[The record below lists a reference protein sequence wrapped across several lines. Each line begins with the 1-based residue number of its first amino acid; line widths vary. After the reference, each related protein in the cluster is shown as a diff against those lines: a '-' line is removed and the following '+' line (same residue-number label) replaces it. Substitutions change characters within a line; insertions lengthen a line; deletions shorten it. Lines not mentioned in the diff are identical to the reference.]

1 MTSGAKMRSELRSF
15 GVGLLLAALA
25 MPALAFELGELL
37 AVLARRPSGQAT
49 FSEQRFVKGLDEP
62 LVATGTLSYSAPDRF
77 ARRTLQPRA
86 EAMVVEGNTV
96 TLSRAGRSRT
106 LALDSSPEAV
116 VAVEAVRGTL
126 TGNAQA
132 LQRHFRTKLSG
143 DIERWTLELQPL
155 DARAAGPLRSVR
167 ITGQQGDLRVVETQL
182 LDGDRT
188 VMTIDP
194 VRGAAAAASAP

>member
-1 MTSGAKMRSELRSF
+1 MRSELRSF
-15 GVGLLLAALA
+15 GIGLLLAALA
-25 MPALAFELGELL
+25 APALALDLGELL

-62 LVATGTLSYSAPDRF
+62 LVSTGTLSYSAPDRF

-96 TLSRAGRSRT
+96 TLSRGGRSRT

-155 DARAAGPLRSVR
+155 DPRAAGPLRHVR